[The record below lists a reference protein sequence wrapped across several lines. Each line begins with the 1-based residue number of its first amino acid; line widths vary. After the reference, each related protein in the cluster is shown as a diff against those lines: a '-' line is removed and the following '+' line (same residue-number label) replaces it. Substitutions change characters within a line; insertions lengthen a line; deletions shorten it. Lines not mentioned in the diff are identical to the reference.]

1 MASGKQHNLD
11 RLGSIVSPTS
21 RRTMATAVFA
31 PIVAARVGFGVRAD
45 ASRAVRRG
53 CRVAA
58 PPPPPFVLLGGYN
71 PPAPPPDTRGS
82 PKLAFLIGE
91 ALF

>member
-1 MASGKQHNLD
+1 
-11 RLGSIVSPTS
+11 
-21 RRTMATAVFA
+21 MATAVFA

-58 PPPPPFVLLGGYN
+58 PPP
-71 PPAPPPDTRGS
+71 DTRGS

>member
-53 CRVAA
+53 CRVA
-58 PPPPPFVLLGGYN
+58 V
-71 PPAPPPDTRGS
+71 PPPDTRGS